1 MYSWEGPLMAAKP
14 QLTTEQQSSYRWVM
28 AIIAGI
34 LMTTSFVALT
44 SFGVASPAIAQSLH
58 LNPATVNTYGVDSF
72 SIGLFLAF
80 FLGHGGIFD
89 TRVKT
94 GVLVAQI
101 LLIVPQFLL
110 PITTSLWLLTV
121 LRFAQGLMIMML
133 ALFSLQLSGWFRPS
147 ERGRSLAFTL
157 GAITLGGAVGGLL
170 SSRLESLGWREMYY
184 ITGLIMIVG
193 AVIYFLF
200 ARNAQS
206 LQEMLLKEKQQ
217 STKHQSAWKLGI
229 TWMMGFVQI
238 PLTWTLF
245 SVGGFLPSYAYHLG
259 YHTNQVGTLMFV
271 WGIAGFVAAFVGAFL
286 GDAMSA
292 KHATHSGVFR
302 ARLKVMTAAN
312 ILMGLGALLVLM
324 LGHASFGLLM
334 FAVIVNA
341 FMMMLP
347 PNYWAT
353 PGTIFPLALI
363 GAGAFGMGLISNSTS
378 AIGPLVSSALVPTV
392 GWNGVFIIMTVLSAI
407 GVVLNVIAGRMPL
420 PSEEQVVTPRS
431 HSING

>member
-1 MYSWEGPLMAAKP
+1 MSTTPH
-14 QLTTEQQSSYRWVM
+14 LTPEQQSPYRWVM

-101 LLIVPQFLL
+101 FLIAPQFLL
-110 PITTSLWLLTV
+110 PITTTLWLLTV

-184 ITGLIMIVG
+184 ITGLLMVAG

-200 ARNAQS
+200 ARNAES
-206 LQEMLLKEKQQ
+206 LQNMLHQEKQK
-217 STKHQSAWKLGI
+217 SVKHQSAWRLGM

-245 SVGGFLPSYAYHLG
+245 SVGGFLPAYAYHLG
-259 YHTNQVGTLMFV
+259 YHTSQVGTLMFV
-271 WGIAGFVAAFVGAFL
+271 WGLAGFFAAFVGAFI
-286 GDAMSA
+286 GDALSA
-292 KHATHSGVFR
+292 KHSSHSGIFR
-302 ARLKVMTAAN
+302 SRLKVMTGAN
-312 ILMGLGALLVLM
+312 ILMGLGALLVLL

-334 FAVIVNA
+334 FAVIINA

-378 AIGPLVSSALVPTV
+378 AIGPLVSSALVPNI
-392 GWNGVFIIMTVLSAI
+392 GWDGVFIIMAVLAVI
-407 GVVLNVIAGRMPL
+407 GVILNIFTARMRL
-420 PSEEQVVTPRS
+420 PSEDTAAPPLSQSTGER
-431 HSING
+431 